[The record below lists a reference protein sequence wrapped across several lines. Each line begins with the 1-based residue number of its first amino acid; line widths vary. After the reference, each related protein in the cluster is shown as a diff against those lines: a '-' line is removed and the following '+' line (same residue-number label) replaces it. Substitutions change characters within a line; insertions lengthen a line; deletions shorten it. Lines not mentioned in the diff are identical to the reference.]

1 MHNCVLF
8 YFSRYFF
15 PKGSSS
21 FIWKCLLRFCGGVV
35 WRCETFQRLTDRQL
49 KTDRE
54 RERERVWKQ
63 GGAQIPLGQEQIY
76 STSTMVK
83 TECKEQSLCCISGD
97 KQLRAVIIVFLTH
110 SAFSSL
116 SSLLAYNTGVL
127 MFWQVQLR
135 LFALGMSVIC
145 REEKSVR

>member
-1 MHNCVLF
+1 MHNCFVLF
-8 YFSRYFF
+8 QSLIFS
-15 PKGSSS
+15 KGSS
-21 FIWKCLLRFCGGVV
+21 FIWKCLLRFCGGIV
-35 WRCETFQRLTDRQL
+35 WRCETFQRLTDRQI
-49 KTDRE
+49 KTD

-83 TECKEQSLCCISGD
+83 TECKEQSLCCISED

-145 REEKSVR
+145 RKEKSVR